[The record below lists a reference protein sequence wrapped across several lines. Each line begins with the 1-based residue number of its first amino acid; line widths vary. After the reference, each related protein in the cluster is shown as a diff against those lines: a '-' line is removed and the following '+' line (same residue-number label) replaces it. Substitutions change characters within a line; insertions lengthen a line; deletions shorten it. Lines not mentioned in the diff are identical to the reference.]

1 MIQSI
6 FSFRDKVAREIM
18 VPRIDAVCI
27 SKTAKLADLIKVIID
42 KGHSRIPVYEENI
55 DNIIGI
61 LHAKDLLPYW
71 GKDDFDWPNILRDPY
86 FVPETKKISEILRD
100 LRNKKSHMAVVVDE
114 YGGTAGI
121 LTMEDIIEE
130 IIGEIQDEYDYDD
143 KRLVKIDDDTIVAD
157 ARVDIEDVME
167 FFGEEIPEGKFET
180 IGGFII
186 SLLGR
191 VPSVKEVIRFN
202 DLEILIEAAD
212 NRRIS
217 RVRIKRVRKEEP
229 VEMYSQ

>member
-1 MIQSI
+1 M
-6 FSFRDKVAREIM
+6 
-18 VPRIDAVCI
+18 
-27 SKTAKLADLIKVIID
+27 
-42 KGHSRIPVYEENI
+42 
-55 DNIIGI
+55 
-61 LHAKDLLPYW
+61 
-71 GKDDFDWPNILRDPY
+71 
-86 FVPETKKISEILRD
+86 
-100 LRNKKSHMAVVVDE
+100 
-114 YGGTAGI
+114 
-121 LTMEDIIEE
+121 
-130 IIGEIQDEYDYDD
+130 
-143 KRLVKIDDDTIVAD
+143 KIDDDTIVAD